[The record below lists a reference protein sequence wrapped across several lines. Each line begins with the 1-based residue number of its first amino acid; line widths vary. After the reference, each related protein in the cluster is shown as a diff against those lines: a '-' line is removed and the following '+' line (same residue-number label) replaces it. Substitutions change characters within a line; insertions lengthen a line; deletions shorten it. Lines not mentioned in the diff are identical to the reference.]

1 MNLRSRMVRLSVLM
15 AAILVVGA
23 AVLLVVAGIDR
34 GAGEVAYA
42 SDPEADPIV
51 IENPRIPRYDRVVEG
66 PLLQPG
72 PRRGLSGG
80 PPVAKSTHTGAPHT
94 RALEEKRFML
104 DLINDERRKSGVPAV
119 SLGNNNAAQIHAENS
134 MRDCISSHWSA
145 DGLGSP
151 MRYSLAGGYQS
162 ERENVSGL
170 DYCLSDEER
179 PMYRPIE
186 SIEGNLREIMQGYMD
201 SPGHRDNI
209 LDPWHRKVN
218 VGLDWDIHQ
227 MWNVQDFER
236 GYVNCPA
243 PPTIQG
249 TTLSL
254 SCTTTDV
261 LPSRSFVQIILY
273 DPPPHTLTRGQ
284 VSRVYGYQRGKEV
297 AFLRQKARPG
307 YSYSSDEVV
316 RTHHSGCSPYD
327 IDPNLPPPSSADEAH
342 TLYTEAKQCM
352 PRTES
357 ITVPYVDGEETIND
371 SSIILSHDVGRVLN
385 EHGDGIYTVL
395 VWGCSVADSREDPC
409 EDDNSMVVLQKTIFY
424 GIDPPDTYSTDDAG
438 SASPTPVPAAC
449 GDAVSDKS
457 NTGLVADCNAL
468 LAAKDGLRGTAA
480 LNWSADLSISSW
492 YGVRLGGSPR
502 RVTIVKLQKQSL
514 NGNIP
519 GVLGELDKLQDL
531 WLYTNE
537 LSGPIPAELGNLS
550 ELKTLMLAWNQL
562 SGQIPLS
569 LNNLTLDR
577 LWLKSNNFTG
587 CMPANLLN
595 VPDTDA
601 AQLGLPVCGG
611 AVATPTPLPTATPT
625 PTPGPTATPTPRPD
639 DATLAEFMQNI
650 HCNAEDFQQVYGE
663 SWTLHEEFGP
673 FIWEHNGRGWSVS
686 LTTRWR
692 KDSDPSRRAFC
703 LTVVYDN
710 VSSALHEHHWDTIAR
725 HAGRRDILF
734 DRKLRNLPII
744 GESHIAME
752 LELGTKRF
760 IQTGDGEW
768 LDRRELLTTAS
779 MLRRDDVTVIVADS
793 IDLESLRA
801 TISPALIGG
810 FKPPSLDGPAGL
822 SRRIDAR
829 IVEALDEQ
837 SMDVRDLSAVG
848 MERAED
854 ANGLNHWLG
863 P

>member
-1 MNLRSRMVRLSVLM
+1 MNLRSRMVRFWVLM

-42 SDPEADPIV
+42 SDPEANPIV
-51 IENPRIPRYDRVVEG
+51 IENPRIPQYDRVVEG

-104 DLINDERRKSGVPAV
+104 DLINDERRKAGVPAV

-243 PPTIQG
+243 PPTIQD

-316 RTHHSGCSPYD
+316 RTHDSGCSPYD

-357 ITVPYVDGEETIND
+357 ITVPYVDGEETI
-371 SSIILSHDVGRVLN
+371 SGSAITLSHDLETVLQ
-385 EHGDGIYTVL
+385 EHGSGVYTVL

-449 GDAVSDKS
+449 GEAVADKP

-601 AQLGLPVCGG
+601 AQLGLPACGG
-611 AVATPTPLPTATPT
+611 TVATPTPFPTATPT
-625 PTPGPTATPTPRPD
+625 PTPVPTATPPPD
-639 DATLAEFMQNI
+639 DETLADFMRNMN
-650 HCNAEDFQQVYGE
+650 CNAEDFQQVYGE
-663 SWTLHEEFGP
+663 SWILDEELGP
-673 FIWEHNGRGWSVS
+673 YVWEHNGRGWFST
-686 LTTRWR
+686 LTTRWSR
-692 KDSDPSRRAFC
+692 EGDSDQLAYC
-703 LTVVYDN
+703 QTVVHDN
-710 VSSALHEHHWDTIAR
+710 VDSSIIEHGWDR
-725 HAGRRDILF
+725 FLRFAGYFDIVF
-734 DRKLRNLPII
+734 NKKLRDLPDI
-744 GESHIAME
+744 GDSYLAME
-752 LELGTKRF
+752 LHLGEKTARNPER
-760 IQTGDGEW
+760 TWGG
-768 LDRRELLTTAS
+768 RREVLSTAS
-779 MLRRDDVTVIVADS
+779 MLRRDDVTVTVA
-793 IDLESLRA
+793 ESRDIRSLAGRGQA
-801 TISPALIGG
+801 SAR
-810 FKPPSLDGPAGL
+810 PPSLDGPAGL